1 LQLKTNINPLLL
13 AIPACCDII
22 GSTLLN
28 IALTMTAASVYQMM
42 RGTIVIITAL
52 MALIFLKKKQYSHH
66 WASLITIFFG
76 VFLVGL
82 SSLLYPATDKNED
95 TSSAIG
101 IILVIVA

>member
-1 LQLKTNINPLLL
+1 V
-13 AIPACCDII
+13 
-22 GSTLLN
+22 STLLN

-42 RGTIVIITAL
+42 RGAIVIITAL

-66 WASLITIFFG
+66 WASLITIFIG

-82 SSLLYPATDKNED
+82 SSLIYPKGDHAEST
-95 TSSAIG
+95 SAIG